1 MTWTVPQHSRT
12 AVNQAAE
19 HLLAYDEVNMSE
31 SINMAAIIR
40 YLRALPIINNWR
52 SSHSYPLN
60 VFQVTLRRYA
70 RKVDDKPLI
79 AQRIKRLSSITH
91 KLHRFPDMKLSQMQ
105 DIGGCRAVV
114 RSIGATRQLASLY
127 ERSNI
132 KHERASFDDYISMP
146 KASGYRGIHLVYRYY
161 SDKNKIEY
169 NGLKIE
175 VQLRS
180 QYMHAWATAVE
191 TVGTFVQ
198 QALKSSIGEDEWL
211 RFFALMGTAIAV
223 REKSE
228 IVPGTP
234 SESKEL
240 LEELKYYA
248 ERLDVENRLRAYGAA
263 MQTIRGEQG
272 DISLIDDAHY
282 YLLVL
287 DTDVKQLTISAY
299 PQSQF
304 DEASTAYLQAEERTK
319 NKVGTDAVLVSVD
332 SLAAL
337 ERAYPNYFA
346 DTRVFLK
353 LMDQA
358 LSGKRRRVNP
368 PQLKFP
374 FV

>member
-1 MTWTVPQHSRT
+1 
-12 AVNQAAE
+12 
-19 HLLAYDEVNMSE
+19 
-31 SINMAAIIR
+31 
-40 YLRALPIINNWR
+40 
-52 SSHSYPLN
+52 
-60 VFQVTLRRYA
+60 
-70 RKVDDKPLI
+70 LI